1 MQINECD
8 IPTKTKNHMIISI
21 DAEKA
26 FDQSQHPFMVKNSWQ
41 SGYRGT
47 YLCIIKAI
55 YEKPTANIILNSE
68 KLKAF
73 LLKEQDTMPTLTI
86 SIQHSIGSSSHSDQ
100 TRKRNKSIQIGREE
114 VQNYLCIKLSLYA
127 DDLIFYTERSIESI
141 DIKTTGSGK
150 SIQQGSRIQ
159 D

>member
-1 MQINECD
+1 MIKSL
-8 IPTKTKNHMIISI
+8 TKQGITRTHLNI
-21 DAEKA
+21 
-26 FDQSQHPFMVKNSWQ
+26 
-41 SGYRGT
+41 R
-47 YLCIIKAI
+47 KAI
-55 YEKPTANIILNSE
+55 SDKLTAKIILNSE

-127 DDLIFYTERSIESI
+127 DDVIFYTERSIESI

>member
-1 MQINECD
+1 MIKSL
-8 IPTKTKNHMIISI
+8 TKQSI
-21 DAEKA
+21 TRT
-26 FDQSQHPFMVKNSWQ
+26 HLNI
-41 SGYRGT
+41 R
-47 YLCIIKAI
+47 KAI
-55 YEKPTANIILNSE
+55 SDKPTAKIILNSE

-73 LLKEQDTMPTLTI
+73 LLKEQDTMPTLTM

-127 DDLIFYTERSIESI
+127 DDVIFYTESSIEYI